1 MCLQTIGETVRKV
14 DERTE
19 GRLLKQNPATPWK
32 KVIGMRNII
41 SHDYLAIDPEIIFM
55 TVKNQMKPL
64 RKALAQIIEDFG

>member
-19 GRLLKQNPATPWK
+19 GRLLKQYPETPWK

-64 RKALAQIIEDFG
+64 RKALAQIIKDFG